1 MKMIGRIVMNSKMNV
16 NATGSDQKVVSKEL
30 CGGCHSFD
38 GFSCDLSPIASDASV
53 VCPYAINNHDRTNV
67 YSYNNKGQPQR
78 HRADS
83 RKDLVDDS

>member
-16 NATGSDQKVVSKEL
+16 NATGSNQKVVSKEL

-38 GFSCDLSPIASDASV
+38 GFSCDL
-53 VCPYAINNHDRTNV
+53 
-67 YSYNNKGQPQR
+67 QR

-83 RKDLVDDS
+83 RKDLVNDS

>member
-1 MKMIGRIVMNSKMNV
+1 MKMIGWVVMSAKMTV
-16 NATGSDQKVVSKEL
+16 TGSDQKVVSKEL

-38 GFSCDLSPIASDASV
+38 GFSCDRSPIESAVSV

-67 YSYNNKGQPQR
+67 YSYNYNGQPQR

>member
-1 MKMIGRIVMNSKMNV
+1 MKMIGWVVMSAKMTV
-16 NATGSDQKVVSKEL
+16 TGSDQKVVSKEL

-38 GFSCDLSPIASDASV
+38 GFSCDRSPIESAVSV

-67 YSYNNKGQPQR
+67 YSYNYNGQPQR

-83 RKDLVDDS
+83 GKDLVNDS

>member
-1 MKMIGRIVMNSKMNV
+1 MKMIGWVVMSAKMTV
-16 NATGSDQKVVSKEL
+16 TGSDQKVVSKEL
-30 CGGCHSFD
+30 CGGCHYFD
-38 GFSCDLSPIASDASV
+38 GFICDRSPIESAVSV

>member
-1 MKMIGRIVMNSKMNV
+1 MKMIGWVVMSAKMTV
-16 NATGSDQKVVSKEL
+16 TGSNQKVVSKEL

-38 GFSCDLSPIASDASV
+38 GFSCDRSPIESAVSV

-67 YSYNNKGQPQR
+67 YSYNYNGQPQR

>member
-1 MKMIGRIVMNSKMNV
+1 MKMIGWGVMSAKMTV
-16 NATGSDQKVVSKEL
+16 TVTGSNQKVVSKEL

-53 VCPYAINNHDRTNV
+53 VCPYAINYNDRTNV

-78 HRADS
+78 HRVDS

>member
-1 MKMIGRIVMNSKMNV
+1 MKMIGWVVMSAKMTV
-16 NATGSDQKVVSKEL
+16 TGSNQKVVSKEL

-38 GFSCDLSPIASDASV
+38 GFSCDRSPIESAVSV

-67 YSYNNKGQPQR
+67 YSYNCNGQPQR

>member
-1 MKMIGRIVMNSKMNV
+1 MKMIGWVVMSAKMTV
-16 NATGSDQKVVSKEL
+16 TGSDQKVVSKEL

-38 GFSCDLSPIASDASV
+38 GFGCDLSPIESAVLV
-53 VCPYAINNHDRTNV
+53 VCPYAINNNDRTNV

-83 RKDLVDDS
+83 RKDLVNDS

>member
-1 MKMIGRIVMNSKMNV
+1 MKMIGWVVMSAKMTV
-16 NATGSDQKVVSKEL
+16 TGSDQKVVSKEL

-38 GFSCDLSPIASDASV
+38 GFSCDRSPIESAVSV
-53 VCPYAINNHDRTNV
+53 ICPYAINNHDRTNV
-67 YSYNNKGQPQR
+67 YSYNYNGQPQR